1 MKTPQLIVAVVAGLV
16 LVSGF
21 AIGGQLAG
29 ATLFAKLQKLPDSA
43 VGVTTLYR
51 YWQVYADVKPV
62 KQALG
67 VCSLVAAAITAVPF
81 VFIGIALAR
90 LHKERE
96 LHGSARFAT
105 LAEIRKSGLVGREQ

>member
-1 MKTPQLIVAVVAGLV
+1 MKTPQIIVAVVAGLV
-16 LVSGF
+16 LVGGF

-29 ATLFAKLQKLPDSA
+29 ATLFAKLQKLPDSV

-51 YWQVYADVKPV
+51 YWQFYADVKPV

-81 VFIGIALAR
+81 VFIAVALAR
-90 LHKERE
+90 LRKDRE

-105 LAEIRKSGLVGREQ
+105 LAEIRKSGLVGHSR

>member
-1 MKTPQLIVAVVAGLV
+1 MKGPQIAVAVAAGV
-16 LVSGF
+16 VVVGGF

-81 VFIGIALAR
+81 VFGAVALAR
-90 LHKERE
+90 LHKDRE

-105 LAEIRKSGLVGREQ
+105 LAEIRKSGLVGHRR

>member
-1 MKTPQLIVAVVAGLV
+1 MKGPQIAFAIVAGLV
-16 LVSGF
+16 LMAGF

-29 ATLFAKLQKLPDSA
+29 ATLFTKLQKLPDSV

-51 YWQVYADVKPV
+51 YWQAYAEVKPV
-62 KQALG
+62 KQALA
-67 VCSLVAAAITAVPF
+67 VCSLVAAAITAIPF
-81 VFIGIALAR
+81 VFGAVFLAR

-105 LAEIRKSGLVGREQ
+105 LAEIRRSGLVGRGQ

>member
-1 MKTPQLIVAVVAGLV
+1 MKAPQIVFAVVAGTV
-16 LVSGF
+16 GVVAF

-29 ATLFAKLQKLPDSA
+29 ATLFAKLQKLPDSM

-51 YWQVYADVKPV
+51 YWQLYAEVKPV
-62 KQALG
+62 KQALA

-81 VFIGIALAR
+81 VFVAVFVAR
-90 LHKERE
+90 LHKDRE

-105 LAEIRKSGLVGREQ
+105 LAEIRKSGLVGRD